1 MLQGNDNL
9 LRIIQT
15 RGASGTGRSQPVQGG
30 DDSSDDG
37 EEGGSGEGMDE
48 DMQDAHTAV
57 KAAPA
62 EPQAPIIDEDGFQLV
77 QSKRKGRR

>member
-1 MLQGNDNL
+1 MRRCL
-9 LRIIQT
+9 LARHA
-15 RGASGTGRSQPVQGG
+15 GHADSFGCWCVQGG